1 MGNFGQF
8 VQDKESDD
16 AGQLLSASL
25 GKLRKDRSELG
36 FNQGLAS
43 QHVLR
48 TTINLVIRLT
58 GSSIKGNHIKIC
70 K

>member
-43 QHVLR
+43 QHMLKDNNGFSDK
-48 TTINLVIRLT
+48 IHRLQY
-58 GSSIKGNHIKIC
+58 KRKQY
-70 K
+70 KRF